1 MARSTCTRHLD
12 TPTTRNLM
20 TRVLATTG
28 NGKFIE
34 TEYNVPELGTT
45 DIRVRS
51 IMTGVCRSDIDMMQ
65 GNFGPLPLNMQ
76 GHEGLGQ
83 VIELGS
89 NVDDVKVGDY
99 VATRGEPGYAD
110 EYNVRTREYVKVP
123 EPLPRYI
130 LEPVA
135 CGINVVYQPIREIAE
150 RSGPG
155 RRLLILGSGFLAWV
169 AYNTIKLNHLDFD
182 ITVYGRSNKEL
193 WGNAL
198 SSGYEGTFDVVIDL
212 SPYNDV
218 FTNDMLNNEALVVM
232 GVEKQV
238 NTTFASLLWKACTI
252 VFPSP
257 RTDKFY
263 QCMKDAEYWITNG
276 DINVD
281 SFWSKEYNRD
291 TEWQQAFTDG
301 LNRPAGYSRGYIK
314 WNNNART

>member
-1 MARSTCTRHLD
+1 MITRHLV
-12 TPTTRNLM
+12 TK
-20 TRVLATTG
+20 G
-28 NGKFIE
+28 NGEFIE
-34 TEYNVPELGTT
+34 TTYERPLCKPDE
-45 DIRVRS
+45 IAVRS
-51 IMTGVCRSDIDMMQ
+51 VMTGVCRSDIDMMT
-65 GNFGPLPLNMQ
+65 GGFGPLPEHMH

-83 VIELGS
+83 VFEVGEFV
-89 NVDDVKVGDY
+89 NDVKVGDY

-110 EYNVRTREYVKVP
+110 EYNVRSREYVKVP

-135 CGINVVYQPIREIAE
+135 CGINVVQQPIREIAE

-155 RRLLILGSGFLAWV
+155 KRLLILGSGFLAWV
-169 AYNTIKLNHLDFD
+169 AYNTILLNHLDFE
-182 ITVYGRSNKEL
+182 ITVCGNSNKEL

-198 SSGYEGTFDVVIDL
+198 SPQYDGLFDVVIDL
-212 SPYNDV
+212 SPHDDV
-218 FTNDMLNNEALVVM
+218 FVNAMLANEALVVM
-232 GVEKQV
+232 GVEKKIE
-238 NTTFASLLWKACTI
+238 TTFASLLWKACTI
-252 VFPSP
+252 IFPSP

-276 DINVD
+276 DISVD

-314 WNNNART
+314 WNNNA